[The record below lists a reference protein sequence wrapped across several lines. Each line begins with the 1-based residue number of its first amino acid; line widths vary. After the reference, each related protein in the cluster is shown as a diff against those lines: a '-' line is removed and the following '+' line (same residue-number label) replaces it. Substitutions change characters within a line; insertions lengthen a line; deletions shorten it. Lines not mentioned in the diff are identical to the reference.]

1 MLPTSLPSLTLTVA
15 VALAGVASLWGP
27 SAQAAQ
33 AYSETWN
40 DGSLAGWSAG
50 TTSSAVSNPGDYL
63 EVSRLDTQFGTSALT
78 TLPAATGD
86 FSGSAWTVSVD
97 LSRLLTPEERL
108 LEAIFGAKTQD
119 AWLRLRYSGPGF
131 NGWRYQLSD
140 KLDTDWTT
148 HTVTFDADWTDT
160 EALANGWVTDL
171 ADGAGSVSWAQ
182 TLQDVYQ
189 TSVRF
194 ELGNTQRIGV
204 DNFVLT
210 PVPEPSTWAL
220 ALTGLT
226 GLIWRA
232 RRRATATTPKPAS
245 SRAQA

>member
-108 LEAIFGAKTQD
+108 LEAIFGAKTQENIKQ
-119 AWLRLRYSGPGF
+119 ALLFTQQNRG
-131 NGWRYQLSD
+131 
-140 KLDTDWTT
+140 KLLY
-148 HTVTFDADWTDT
+148 A
-160 EALANGWVTDL
+160 EA
-171 ADGAGSVSWAQ
+171 
-182 TLQDVYQ
+182 
-189 TSVRF
+189 
-194 ELGNTQRIGV
+194 
-204 DNFVLT
+204 
-210 PVPEPSTWAL
+210 EPSAEEL
-220 ALTGLT
+220 HNRSVAH
-226 GLIWRA
+226 
-232 RRRATATTPKPAS
+232 
-245 SRAQA
+245 